1 MKLSILILAAASA
14 LVLAGGG
21 KKEESVLC
29 KKCYIYSLEHCE
41 KDVCKDKVDGDRKH
55 LTFEWTKCMNKC
67 DHDDT
72 CKYVPA
78 GETVACGDECT
89 PGTACPTT

>member
-1 MKLSILILAAASA
+1 MKLSLLIMAAVST

-29 KKCYIYSLEHCE
+29 KKCDIYSLEHCE
-41 KDVCKDKVDGDRKH
+41 KDVCKDKLNDRKQKD
-55 LTFEWTKCMNKC
+55 FEWYMCVNDC
-67 DHDDT
+67 NRQDI

-89 PGTACPTT
+89 PHAICTTT